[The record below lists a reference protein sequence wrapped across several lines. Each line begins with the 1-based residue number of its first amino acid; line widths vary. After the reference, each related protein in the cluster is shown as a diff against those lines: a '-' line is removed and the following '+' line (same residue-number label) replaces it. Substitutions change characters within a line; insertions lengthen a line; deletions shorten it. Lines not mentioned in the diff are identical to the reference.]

1 LERLEESPVLL
12 GLDRE
17 LQQGAEQLGLSDRPR
32 QLGPEHLRRW
42 DQFLD
47 THRIASRRP
56 ISWPA
61 TTIIPGAA
69 DTTPTSDRLVK

>member
-42 DQFLD
+42 NQLLY
-47 THRIASRRP
+47 THRMVSRRL
-56 ISWPA
+56 ISWSH